1 MFFLAFPQILGGYT
15 PTAWLV
21 FAVIVLFALLI
32 VRYCY
37 LILREE

>member
-21 FAVIVLFALLI
+21 FAIIVLVVLLI
-32 VRYCY
+32 IRYFY

>member
-1 MFFLAFPQILGGYT
+1 MPYLAFPQILGGYT

-21 FAVIVLFALLI
+21 FAAIVLVVLLI
-32 VRYCY
+32 IRYFY